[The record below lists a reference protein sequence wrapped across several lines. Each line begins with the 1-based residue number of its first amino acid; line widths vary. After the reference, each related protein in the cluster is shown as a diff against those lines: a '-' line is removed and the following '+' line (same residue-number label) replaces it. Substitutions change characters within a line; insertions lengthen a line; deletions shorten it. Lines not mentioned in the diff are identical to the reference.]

1 MRNDGKRVDLRGV
14 RAKLVRANEHA
25 LELQVAI
32 GSIFDTDQEFF
43 RTEVDSTGLRY
54 KIYSTTVPAVDL
66 RWSVIIGD
74 LLTNLRAALDHLAY
88 QLVILDEGKPHDHKT
103 HFPILASVYDGQG
116 AERSPVIYPGIQRPD
131 IQALI
136 EEVQPYKRGEGNSA
150 KQHQLWAL
158 NKLVNVDKHRLLL
171 VVQVV
176 LDEGNV
182 YWGSTPE
189 IGSPKVW
196 LTREPLVSNMYVAM
210 FDFPHTSPGPE
221 FAPHLSLTA
230 RLDEGPQQSRIR
242 TRPLIQLMAE
252 IEYFVNVS
260 VMDRFT
266 PLFSLDAPGHPGA
279 DGHW

>member
-1 MRNDGKRVDLRGV
+1 
-14 RAKLVRANEHA
+14 
-25 LELQVAI
+25 
-32 GSIFDTDQEFF
+32 
-43 RTEVDSTGLRY
+43 VDSGGLQH
-54 KIYSTTVPAVDL
+54 KIFSTTIPSVDL
-66 RWSVIIGD
+66 RWSVIVGD

-88 QLVILDEGKPHDHKT
+88 QLVILDEGKPNHKT
-103 HFPILASVYDGQG
+103 KFPILGSG
-116 AERSPVIYPGIQRPD
+116 AKRPPVLVPAIRRPD

-136 EEVQPYKRGEGNSA
+136 EEVQPYMRGEGNSVE
-150 KQHQLWAL
+150 QHQLWAL
-158 NKLVNVDKHRLLL
+158 NELVNVDKHRLLL

-189 IGSPKVW
+189 IGSPMVW
-196 LTREPLVSNMYVAM
+196 LTRDPIVSNMHVAT

-230 RLDEGPQQSRIR
+230 RLDEGPQGSRIR
-242 TRPLIQLMAE
+242 THPLIQLMAE
-252 IEYFVNVS
+252 IEYFINVR

-266 PLFSLDAPGHPGA
+266 PLFPPDTPGHPGA

>member
-1 MRNDGKRVDLRGV
+1 MGNDGKRIDLRGV
-14 RAKLVRANEHA
+14 RAKLDRANEHS

-32 GSIFDTDQEFF
+32 GSVFDTDQEFF

-54 KIYSTTVPAVDL
+54 KIYSTAIPTVDL
-66 RWSVIIGD
+66 RWSVIVGD

-88 QLVILDEGKPHDHKT
+88 QLVILDDGKPHDHKT
-103 HFPILASVYDGQG
+103 HFPILESAYNKQG
-116 AERSPVIYPGIQRPD
+116 TERLPVINPGIRRPD

-171 VVQVV
+171 VVKVV

-189 IGSPKVW
+189 IGSPKVC
-196 LTREPLVSNMYVAM
+196 LTRDPVVSNMHVAT

-221 FAPHLSLTA
+221 LAPIVSLTA
-230 RLDEGPQQSRIR
+230 RLDEGPQGNRIR

-252 IEYFVNVS
+252 VEYFVNVS

-266 PLFSLDAPGHPGA
+266 PLFPLDTPGHP
-279 DGHW
+279 